1 MQLSKNGIIDKVQKA
16 KEESIKEQIREEI
29 QLELIGIIT
38 ECISKTQ
45 EITNEVI
52 QQKLKEKLSGIEVLE
67 DLTGSYK
74 GYEYEIDE
82 NFNVHIV
89 GKRSDEIKIKVDKK
103 VGTSYVTIEVQAMS
117 TSGNIV
123 QYEYIVNGIKY
134 ESDKNTYTI
143 ENLEPESNHTIKII
157 VIDGKQNIKESW
169 EYKIRTEART
179 YLYKEGNEYIN
190 ITGGWIAA
198 IRSGD
203 GALTKTDQDMTYTC
217 SYVTSYFNGDRGA
230 VSCTV
235 YEIWLK
241 K

>member
-1 MQLSKNGIIDKVQKA
+1 MQLSENGIIDKVQKA

-157 VIDGKQNIKESW
+157 VIDGKQNIKES
-169 EYKIRTEART
+169 
-179 YLYKEGNEYIN
+179 
-190 ITGGWIAA
+190 
-198 IRSGD
+198 
-203 GALTKTDQDMTYTC
+203 
-217 SYVTSYFNGDRGA
+217 
-230 VSCTV
+230 
-235 YEIWLK
+235 
-241 K
+241 